1 MVRRII
7 LDGYGYYVG
16 KKGGM
21 LIISRGGEKKSIS
34 VGNVSCI
41 IANASG
47 ISFSGDALR
56 LLLKHN
62 IQLILLSGDRPIGKL
77 QPMGKGGSVKLKKE
91 QIKAQEDSRGDF
103 IRWIIVV
110 NKIRNQLNLLKRIRK
125 IKMRINR
132 EISEKLGWYISKI
145 MEISNYIENYGPS
158 NNKQLYISKEAEAS
172 KYYWE
177 ALNLV
182 IPSEVGYD
190 GKRRKKYDN
199 PEDPFNISL
208 NYLYTILA
216 SEVWFAVE
224 LSGLDPYIGYLHE
237 DSSRRPSL
245 VMDLMEEFRQP
256 TVDKTLINIFTTT
269 NEWKTLL
276 EPNKKLSEEGRR
288 KLLKAFYEQLKTKT
302 TFMDRSIPLSG
313 HIHLQPHRLAKYI
326 MKYTNTYQPYNII

>member
-1 MVRRII
+1 LVRRLI
-7 LDGYGYYVG
+7 LDGYGYYIG
-16 KKGGM
+16 KKDGM
-21 LIISRGGEKKSIS
+21 LIISRGVEKKSIS
-34 VGNVSCI
+34 VGNLSCI

-47 ISFSGDALR
+47 ISFSGDAIR

-62 IQLILLSGDRPIGKL
+62 VQFILLSGDRPIGKI
-77 QPMGKGGSVKLKKE
+77 QPMGRGGSVKLKKE
-91 QIKAQEDSRGDF
+91 QIKAQEDSRGEF
-103 IRWIIVV
+103 ISWIITL

-125 IKMRINR
+125 LKLRSNR
-132 EISEKLGWYISKI
+132 EIADKISIYISKI
-145 MEISNYIENYGPS
+145 MEVSNYLENYGPS
-158 NNKQLYISKEAEAS
+158 KNKQLYISKEAEAS

-177 ALNLV
+177 SLTLI

-190 GKRRKKYDN
+190 GKRRKRYDN

-216 SEVWFAVE
+216 SEIWFAIE

-256 TVDKTLINIFTTT
+256 IVDKQLIKFFTSTSD
-269 NEWKTLL
+269 WKKLIDDS
-276 EPNKKLSEEGRR
+276 KKLSEEGR
-288 KLLKAFYEQLKTKT
+288 KILLKVFYEGLKEKV
-302 TFMDRSIPLSG
+302 TFMNRSIPISG

-326 MKYTNTYQPYNII
+326 MKYTNTYQPYNIV

>member
-1 MVRRII
+1 LVRRLI
-7 LDGYGYYVG
+7 LEGYGYYVG

-34 VGNVSCI
+34 VGNLSSI

-47 ISFSGDALR
+47 ISFSGDAIR

-62 IQLILLSGDRPIGKL
+62 VQLILLSGDRPIGKI
-77 QPMGKGGSVKLKKE
+77 QPMGRGGSIKLKKE
-91 QIKAQEDSRGDF
+91 QVKAQSDGRGEY
-103 IRWIIVV
+103 IPWIIIS
-110 NKIRNQLNLLKRIRK
+110 NKIMNQITLLKRIRK
-125 IKMRINR
+125 IKLRSNR
-132 EISEKLGWYISKI
+132 VLAEKLYEYIAKI
-145 MEISNYIENYGPS
+145 VEIYNFIYNYGPS
-158 NNKQLYISKEAEAS
+158 SNKALYISKEAEAS

-177 ALNLV
+177 SLSII
-182 IPSEVGYD
+182 IPSETGFD
-190 GKRRKKYDN
+190 GRRRKRHDN
-199 PEDPFNISL
+199 PKDPFNISL

-216 SEVWFAVE
+216 SEVWFAID

-256 TVDKTLINIFTTT
+256 IIDKPLTNFFTTT
-269 NEWKTLL
+269 NDWKQLL
-276 EPNKKLSEEGRR
+276 NGEGRLSEEGRK
-288 KLLKAFYEQLKTKT
+288 KLLKLFYEQLKTKT
-302 TFMDRSIPLSG
+302 TFMNRSIPIAA